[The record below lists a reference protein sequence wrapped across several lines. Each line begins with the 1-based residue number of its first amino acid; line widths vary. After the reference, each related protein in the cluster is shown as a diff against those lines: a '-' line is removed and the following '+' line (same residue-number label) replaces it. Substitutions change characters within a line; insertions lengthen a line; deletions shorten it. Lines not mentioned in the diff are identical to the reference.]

1 MAKLSRSSKQQRLDV
16 VRRNAMPTV
25 KKLVKKHGRNVVV
38 WCINQLKEYE
48 KKINRLKELKKETV
62 KLEKEINQ

>member
-1 MAKLSRSSKQQRLDV
+1 MAKLSRSNKQQWLDAD
-16 VRRNAMPTV
+16 RKKAMPAV

-48 KKINRLKELKKETV
+48 KKIKRLKELKKETSE
-62 KLEKEINQ
+62 LEKEINQ